1 MSAIAIVPA
10 RGRDDLDAVSRLFRE
25 YQLALGVDLCFQ
37 GFEDELATLPG
48 AYGPPRGE
56 ILMAR
61 LGRVVAGVVALRPLG
76 DGQDST
82 SEMKRLY
89 VRPAFRRDRLGRQL
103 AESIL
108 AEARRI
114 GYRRMRL
121 DTLGRMIEANALYR
135 RLGFRPIPAYNDNP
149 LPDVL
154 FYEIDL

>member
-1 MSAIAIVPA
+1 MSAIEIAPA

-25 YQLALGVDLCFQ
+25 YQLGLGVDLCFQ
-37 GFEDELATLPG
+37 GFADELATLPG

-61 LGRVVAGVVALRPLG
+61 LGRIVAGVVALRPLG
-76 DGQDST
+76 EQAT

-121 DTLGRMIEANALYR
+121 DTLGRMVEANALYR
-135 RLGFRPIPAYNDNP
+135 ALGFRPIPAYNDNP